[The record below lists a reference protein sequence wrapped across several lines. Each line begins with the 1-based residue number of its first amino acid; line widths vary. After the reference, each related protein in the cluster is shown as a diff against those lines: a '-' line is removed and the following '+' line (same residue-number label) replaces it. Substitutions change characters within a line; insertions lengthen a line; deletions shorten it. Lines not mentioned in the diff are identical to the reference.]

1 MNLSAFLSNPT
12 AMIAGAVAVGVP
24 LLFLY
29 LVRRLDLYASGGFP
43 VVVACFLAGIASF
56 GFAFKM
62 NTWAYHLLQAEG
74 LASFEEPL
82 SQGLLGIL
90 ALFGL
95 SGLAASLLIRI
106 AVAPVIEEVG
116 KSLALVIFTFS
127 PAFTYFVDGAIY
139 GFAAGTGFAVVENL
153 FYVATAN
160 DQVGMAVNRVFS
172 TALMH
177 GSASALV
184 GVALGRLRFGRGRTR
199 FFSLL
204 LGWLA
209 AMALHIAFNRLV
221 NNPSGVTAST
231 LLMAI
236 GVGFAGVATTA
247 GFIFWGLR
255 EEREWLRE
263 TLGLDT
269 TGVSAG
275 ESNIVQEMK
284 DLGKLLEPLE
294 AHFGTEKRKLC
305 DRFIRLQAQ
314 LGIKTKA
321 AALAESPALAAKMS
335 KQADAI
341 REEMDG
347 LRREVGVYCMA
358 YLRSIL
364 PPEASP
370 MWEGLQKTMDER
382 PKGAPAMNLWAK
394 LGEKAEAVGTDR
406 SAAGGASAETQDDDA
421 P

>member
-1 MNLSAFLSNPT
+1 MTPT
-12 AMIAGAVAVGVP
+12 ALVAGAVAVGVP

-56 GFAFKM
+56 GLAFKL
-62 NTWAYHLLQAEG
+62 NTWAYHLLKAED
-74 LASFEEPL
+74 LASFAQPM

-90 ALFGL
+90 GVFGL
-95 SGLAASLLIRI
+95 SGLAAGLLIRI
-106 AVAPVIEEVG
+106 AVAPVVEEVG

-153 FYVATAN
+153 FYVAQAN
-160 DQVGMAVNRVFS
+160 DQMGMAVNRVFS

-184 GVALGRLRFGRGRTR
+184 GIALGRLRFGRGRTR
-199 FFSLL
+199 FFSLI

-209 AMALHIAFNRLV
+209 AIALHIAFNRLV
-221 NNPSGVTAST
+221 NNPDGVTPTT
-231 LLMAI
+231 LLLAI

-247 GFIFWGLR
+247 GFILWGLR

-269 TGVSAG
+269 TGVSAS

-294 AHFGTEKRKLC
+294 THFGAEKRKLSE
-305 DRFIRLQAQ
+305 RFIRLQAQ

-321 AALAESPALAAKMS
+321 AALAESPALSAKMS
-335 KQADAI
+335 KQADDI

-382 PKGAPAMNLWAK
+382 PKGAPAMSLWAT
-394 LGEKAEAVGTDR
+394 LGEKADAVEADGP
-406 SAAGGASAETQDDDA
+406 APGGGAPATEEDDDS
-421 P
+421 